1 MRCHGPWFTAE
12 EAASQPVRIVKTNE
26 QQLVSYQSPSSA
38 DHHLPSELVKRYNEM
53 VRNYYSSWPA
63 LLLVFLYT
71 GCLTRSGKLD
81 IAFE

>member
-1 MRCHGPWFTAE
+1 MASGSVEDAV
-12 EAASQPVRIVKTNE
+12 SQPVRIVKTNDL
-26 QQLVSYQSPSSA
+26 QLVSYQSPSSA

-71 GCLTRSGKLD
+71 GYITRSGKLD